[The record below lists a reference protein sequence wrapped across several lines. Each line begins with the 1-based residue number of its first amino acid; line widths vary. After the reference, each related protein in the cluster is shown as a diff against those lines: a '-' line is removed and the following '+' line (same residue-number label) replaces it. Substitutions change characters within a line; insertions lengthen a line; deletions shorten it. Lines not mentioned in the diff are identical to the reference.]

1 MSLTRSIAPAELPIS
16 LDELKDHLRLT
27 DDTSNADLMGY
38 LRGVVGGLDGAGG
51 GLNRALITQSWV
63 LKFRAFPRGVIRL
76 PLPPAQS
83 VTSVQYIDT
92 ANVTQTLAASKYNL
106 LNADT
111 EHNPGEIEIDAA
123 SGETWP
129 STRAVGEAVTVSFVC
144 GYGLRNDVPENT
156 RTVIKLLAADAF
168 RQREPYTA
176 GALMQ
181 TPSFKAM
188 FDLAK
193 YHGVA

>member
-1 MSLTRSIAPAELPIS
+1 MSLTRSVAPTELPLT
-16 LDELKDHLRLT
+16 LDDLKLHLKLT
-27 DDTSNADLMGY
+27 DATNDAELMGY
-38 LRGVVGGLDGAGG
+38 LRGVVGRLDGAGG
-51 GLNRALITQSWV
+51 GLDRPLITQSWV
-63 LKFRAFPRGVIRL
+63 WKFRAFPRGVIRL

-92 ANVTQTLAASKYNL
+92 ANVTQTLAASKYNF

-129 STRAVGEAVTVSFVC
+129 STRAVGEAVTVTFVC
-144 GYGLRNDVPENT
+144 GYGLRNDVPDNT
-156 RTVIKLLAADAF
+156 LAVIKLLAANAF

-188 FDLAK
+188 FDLAR